1 MKVRALGCRG
11 RLTRE
16 LKRHSAA
23 GSKETGRRPPRR
35 MLRVRR
41 IASILAGMVPVSQV
55 TGSSSE
61 SPSMTAMSV
70 MCPLPVFA
78 SEP

>member
-1 MKVRALGCRG
+1 M
-11 RLTRE
+11 
-16 LKRHSAA
+16 
-23 GSKETGRRPPRR
+23 
-35 MLRVRR
+35 RVRR
-41 IASILAGMVPVSQV
+41 IASILAGMVSVSQV
-55 TGSSSE
+55 TGSSLE